1 MYGDT
6 SRLRTQASTTHENAT
21 QLRSRASGLL
31 TQVEGMS
38 WASSAGD
45 TLRARIRTVAL
56 GLGSEAQLLDDAA
69 SQLEAHAR
77 AVDEAKAAIAAAQ
90 AAVQAA
96 WDRSVNVVGNVIET
110 TTDIAVAS
118 VSSAMNTIGS
128 ALSGAADEV
137 RVTMFTMADELV
149 PESTVELARSVVRAV
164 PALPPA
170 GSRDWLDL
178 DGTFTTQGWK

>member
-1 MYGDT
+1 
-6 SRLRTQASTTHENAT
+6 
-21 QLRSRASGLL
+21 
-31 TQVEGMS
+31 
-38 WASSAGD
+38 
-45 TLRARIRTVAL
+45 
-56 GLGSEAQLLDDAA
+56 
-69 SQLEAHAR
+69 
-77 AVDEAKAAIAAAQ
+77 
-90 AAVQAA
+90 
-96 WDRSVNVVGNVIET
+96 VNVAGNVIET

-178 DGTFTTQGWK
+178 DGTFSTQGWK

>member
-6 SRLRTQASTTHENAT
+6 SRLRTQATTTRENAT

-31 TQVEGMS
+31 TQVEAMA

-56 GLGSEAQLLDDAA
+56 GLGSEAQLLDEAA

-77 AVDEAKAAIAAAQ
+77 AVDEAKAAIEAAQ
-90 AAVQAA
+90 AAVQVA
-96 WDRSVNVVGNVIET
+96 WDKSVNMVGSVIET
-110 TTDIAVAS
+110 TKDIAVSS
-118 VSSAMNTIGS
+118 VNSVMSTIGS
-128 ALSGAADEV
+128 AVSGAADEV
-137 RVTMFTMADELV
+137 RVRMFSVADELV
-149 PESTVELARSVVRAV
+149 PESAVELARSVVRAV

-178 DGTFTTQGWK
+178 DGTFSTQGWK